1 MTPAARRPTAH
12 DGSVPRK
19 PTAPAT
25 TVPAATVPDRTVTDD
40 APASGTAVS
49 VRGLSRSFGPVRAL
63 TDVSFDVPAGEITA
77 LLGENGA
84 GKSTLLKILAG
95 LQPPS
100 EGTVSIFG
108 EEITSFDPSTVL
120 DRHGVA
126 IVPQELSL
134 LPDRSVAENV
144 LSGVEPGHRWFPSRR
159 RMLERTGELLAGMDL
174 RLDPAAPVRSL
185 DLATQQL
192 VVVARSVA
200 RGCRVL
206 ILDEP
211 TAMLTPAEAERLFTL
226 MAGLKAA
233 GTTMLYVSH
242 RMPEVFRLAD
252 HIQVLRD
259 GSHVASWRN
268 SETTPDQAVAAM
280 VGRELGRFTR
290 RTGHSPGPEVRP
302 ALKVRELSGRRH
314 REVSFDVRP
323 GEILGVAGLP
333 DSGRVEMLHNVFG
346 GEKGTGGEVELLG
359 EPYDRRDPIAS
370 VGRRLAFVPG
380 ERRAQGLLTTMS
392 VGENVGVL
400 TTRAFSRLGLIK
412 RRPFDRQA
420 AEQARRMRVKTA
432 TMDQPITS
440 LSGGNQQKAVLG
452 RWLAID
458 PGVLILD
465 EPTRGVD
472 VGAKAEI
479 YEQLFGLAEKGLAI
493 LCSSSDLPELLTLTD
508 RIAVMSE
515 GRVVDVV
522 DTAGA
527 TEESIMTLATGAVQ
541 AA

>member
-1 MTPAARRPTAH
+1 MTPAPHATSS
-12 DGSVPRK
+12 GS
-19 PTAPAT
+19 
-25 TVPAATVPDRTVTDD
+25 PDRTGG
-40 APASGTAVS
+40 PAVQ
-49 VRGLSRSFGPVRAL
+49 VRGLTRNFGPVRAL
-63 TDVSFDVPAGEITA
+63 RDVSFDVPAGDITA

-100 EGTVSIFG
+100 EGSVIVFG
-108 EEITSFDPSTVL
+108 EEVTSFEPASML
-120 DRHGVA
+120 SRHGVA

-134 LPDRSVAENV
+134 LPDRTVAENV
-144 LSGVEPGHRWFPSRR
+144 LSGVEPGNRWFPSRR
-159 RMLERTGELLAGMDL
+159 RMLERTTELLAELDL
-174 RLDPAAPVRSL
+174 HLDPNASVRTL

-192 VVVARSVA
+192 IVVARSIA

-211 TAMLTPAEAERLFTL
+211 TAMLTPAEADRLFAL
-226 MAGLKAA
+226 MDKLKAN

-259 GSHVASWRN
+259 GGHVASWR
-268 SETTPDQAVAAM
+268 SEDTTPDQAVAAM

-290 RTGHSPGPEVRP
+290 RAGTAEPTAEP
-302 ALKVRELSGRRH
+302 ALRVTELSGKRH
-314 REVSFDVRP
+314 RDVSFELRP

-333 DSGRVEMLHNVFG
+333 DSGRVELLHNLFG
-346 GEKGTGGEVELLG
+346 ADPGTDGTVELLG
-359 EPYDRRDPIAS
+359 KPYQRRNPIAS
-370 VGRRLAFVPG
+370 VERRLAFVPG

-392 VGENVGVL
+392 VGENVGAL
-400 TTRAFSRLGLIK
+400 TTKAFSRLGLI
-412 RRPFDRQA
+412 RRRAFDTA
-420 AEQARRMRVKTA
+420 AGEQARRLRVKTA
-432 TMDQPITS
+432 TMTQPITS

-472 VGAKAEI
+472 IGAKAEI
-479 YEQLFGLAEKGLAI
+479 YDRLTALADKGLAI

-515 GRVVDVV
+515 GRLVAVVDSA
-522 DTAGA
+522 DA
-527 TEESIMTLATGAVQ
+527 TEESVMTLATGAAP
-541 AA
+541 AAA

>member
-1 MTPAARRPTAH
+1 MAATPRDTLRAT
-12 DGSVPRK
+12 PRDT
-19 PTAPAT
+19 PRG
-25 TVPAATVPDRTVTDD
+25 TVPAI
-40 APASGTAVS
+40 S
-49 VRGLSRSFGPVRAL
+49 VRGLSRNFGPVRAL
-63 TDVSFDVPAGEITA
+63 TDVSFDVPAGEVTA

-100 EGTVSIFG
+100 AGSVTVFG
-108 EEITSFDPSTVL
+108 EEVASFDPSTVL
-120 DRHGVA
+120 GRHGVA

-144 LSGVEPGHRWFPSRR
+144 LSGVEPGNRWFPSRR
-159 RMLERTGELLAGMDL
+159 RMLERTTELLAELDL
-174 RLDPAAPVRSL
+174 RLDPTAPVRSL

-192 VVVARSVA
+192 IVVARSVA

-211 TAMLTPAEAERLFTL
+211 TAMLTPAEAERLFAL
-226 MAGLKAA
+226 MAKLKAD

-252 HIQVLRD
+252 RIEVLRD
-259 GSHVASWRN
+259 GAHVASWK
-268 SETTPDQAVAAM
+268 STETTPDQAVAAM
-280 VGRELGRFTR
+280 VGRELGQLAR
-290 RTGHSPGPEVRP
+290 RAERRAHPTGEP
-302 ALKVRELSGRRH
+302 ALRVRELSGRRH
-314 REVSFDVRP
+314 SGVSFELRP

-333 DSGRVEMLHNVFG
+333 DSGRVEMLHNIFG
-346 GEKGTGGEVELLG
+346 GDRGTGGTVELLG
-359 EPYDRRDPIAS
+359 RPYERRDPIAS
-370 VGRRLAFVPG
+370 VERRLAFVPG

-392 VGENVGVL
+392 VGENVGAL
-400 TTRAFSRLGLIK
+400 MTKPLSRLGLV
-412 RRPFDRQA
+412 RRRAFDRRA
-420 AEQARRMRVKTA
+420 AEQAKRLRVKTA
-432 TMDQPITS
+432 TMTQPITS

-479 YEQLFGLAEKGLAI
+479 YEQLFELAEKGLAI

-515 GRVVDVV
+515 GRLVDVV
-522 DTAGA
+522 ETAEA
-527 TEESIMTLATGAVQ
+527 TEESIMTLATGAAS

>member
-1 MTPAARRPTAH
+1 MTPAPQATSS
-12 DGSVPRK
+12 GS
-19 PTAPAT
+19 
-25 TVPAATVPDRTVTDD
+25 PDRTGG
-40 APASGTAVS
+40 PAVQ
-49 VRGLSRSFGPVRAL
+49 VRGLTRNFGPVRAL
-63 TDVSFDVPAGEITA
+63 RDVSFDVPAGDITA

-100 EGTVSIFG
+100 DGSVTVFG
-108 EEITSFDPSTVL
+108 EEVTSFEPASML
-120 DRHGVA
+120 SRHGVA

-134 LPDRSVAENV
+134 LPDRTVAENV
-144 LSGVEPGHRWFPSRR
+144 LSGVEPGNRWFPSRR
-159 RMLERTGELLAGMDL
+159 RMVERTTELLAELDL
-174 RLDPAAPVRSL
+174 HLDPNASVRTL

-192 VVVARSVA
+192 IVVARSIA

-211 TAMLTPAEAERLFTL
+211 TAMLTPAEADRLFAL
-226 MAGLKAA
+226 MDNLKAN

-259 GSHVASWRN
+259 GGHVASWR
-268 SETTPDQAVAAM
+268 SEDTTPDQAVAAM

-290 RTGHSPGPEVRP
+290 RTGTTESTAEP
-302 ALKVRELSGRRH
+302 ALRVTELSGKRH
-314 REVSFDVRP
+314 RDVSFELRP

-333 DSGRVEMLHNVFG
+333 DSGRVELLHNLFG
-346 GEKGTGGEVELLG
+346 ADPGTGGTVELLG
-359 EPYDRRDPIAS
+359 KTYERRNPIAS
-370 VGRRLAFVPG
+370 VERRLAFVPG

-392 VGENVGVL
+392 VGENVGAL
-400 TTRAFSRLGLIK
+400 TTKAFSRLGLI
-412 RRPFDRQA
+412 RRRAFDTA
-420 AEQARRMRVKTA
+420 AGEQARRLRVKTA
-432 TMDQPITS
+432 TMTQPITS

-472 VGAKAEI
+472 IGAKAEI
-479 YEQLFGLAEKGLAI
+479 YDRLTALADKGLAI

-515 GRVVDVV
+515 GRLVAVVDSA
-522 DTAGA
+522 DA
-527 TEESIMTLATGAVQ
+527 TEESVMTLATGAAP
-541 AA
+541 AAA

>member
-1 MTPAARRPTAH
+1 MTA
-12 DGSVPRK
+12 
-19 PTAPAT
+19 TAPRDS
-25 TVPAATVPDRTVTDD
+25 AASPDTA
-40 APASGTAVS
+40 APAIS
-49 VRGLSRSFGPVRAL
+49 VRGLSRNFGPVRAL
-63 TDVSFDVPAGEITA
+63 TDVSFDVTAGEVTA

-100 EGTVSIFG
+100 AGSVSVFG
-108 EEITSFDPSTVL
+108 EQVTSFDPSTML

-159 RMLERTGELLAGMDL
+159 LMLERTGELLARLDL

-226 MAGLKAA
+226 MDGLKAA

-252 HIQVLRD
+252 RLEILRD
-259 GSHVASWRN
+259 GAHVASWRN
-268 SETTPDQAVAAM
+268 TETTPDQAVAAM
-280 VGRELGRFTR
+280 VGRELGQFSR
-290 RTGHSPGPEVRP
+290 RAERHADPAARP
-302 ALKVRELSGRRH
+302 ALRVSELSGRRH
-314 REVSFDVRP
+314 RDVSFEVRP

-333 DSGRVEMLHNVFG
+333 DSGRVEMLHNIFG
-346 GEKGTGGEVELLG
+346 GDRGTGGTVELAG
-359 EPYDRRDPIAS
+359 EPYERRDPIAS
-370 VGRRLAFVPG
+370 VERRLAFVPG

-400 TTRAFSRLGLIK
+400 TTKALSRFGLV
-412 RRPFDRQA
+412 RRGAFDRQA
-420 AEQARRMRVKTA
+420 AEQAQRMRVKTA
-432 TMDQPITS
+432 TMSQPITS

-452 RWLAID
+452 RWLAIN
-458 PGVLILD
+458 PEVLILD

-479 YEQLFGLAEKGLAI
+479 YEQLFALAEKGLAI

-515 GRVVDVV
+515 GRLVSVVE
-522 DTAGA
+522 TAGA
-527 TEESIMTLATGAVQ
+527 TEESIMTLATGAAP

>member
-1 MTPAARRPTAH
+1 MTLAPRDASPGGPDRTA
-12 DGSVPRK
+12 
-19 PTAPAT
+19 
-25 TVPAATVPDRTVTDD
+25 VPAAGG
-40 APASGTAVS
+40 PAVQI
-49 VRGLSRSFGPVRAL
+49 RGLSRNFGPVRAL
-63 TDVSFDVPAGEITA
+63 RDVSFDVPAGEITA

-100 EGTVSIFG
+100 EGGVTVFG
-108 EEITSFDPSTVL
+108 EEVTSFEPAAML
-120 DRHGVA
+120 GRHGVA

-134 LPDRSVAENV
+134 LPDRTVAENV
-144 LSGVEPGHRWFPSRR
+144 LSGVEPGNRLFPSRR
-159 RMLERTGELLAGMDL
+159 RMLERTAELLAELDL
-174 RLDPAAPVRSL
+174 DLDPNASVRTL

-192 VVVARSVA
+192 IVVARSIA

-211 TAMLTPAEAERLFTL
+211 TAMLTPAEADRLFTL
-226 MAGLKAA
+226 MDRLKAA

-259 GSHVASWRN
+259 GGHVASWR
-268 SETTPDQAVAAM
+268 SADTTPDQAVAAM
-280 VGRELGRFTR
+280 VGRELGGFTR
-290 RTGHSPGPEVRP
+290 RAGNSAARAAEP

-314 REVSFDVRP
+314 RGVSFDLRP

-333 DSGRVEMLHNVFG
+333 DSGRVELLHNLFG
-346 GEKGTGGEVELLG
+346 GSPGSGGTVELLG
-359 EPYDRRDPIAS
+359 APYERRNPIAS
-370 VGRRLAFVPG
+370 VERRLAFVPG

-392 VGENVGVL
+392 VGENIGAL
-400 TTRAFSRLGLIK
+400 TTRTFSRLGLV
-412 RRPFDRQA
+412 RRRAFDA
-420 AEQARRMRVKTA
+420 AATEQAERLRVKTA
-432 TMDQPITS
+432 TMTQPITS
-440 LSGGNQQKAVLG
+440 LSGGNQQKAMLG

-472 VGAKAEI
+472 IGAKAEI
-479 YEQLFGLAEKGLAI
+479 YAQLSALADRGLAI

-515 GRVVDVV
+515 GRLVAVV
-522 DTAGA
+522 DTADA
-527 TEESIMTLATGAVQ
+527 TEESVMTLATGATP
-541 AA
+541 AAA